1 MKESCLFPRYR
12 KAKQRQSEGLEMSG
26 ELPFGDKQGATQ
38 PLDSLVSCCP
48 LNGLLDCK
56 EMWRGSCVCS
66 CHFPP
71 NVHSVSSTSLPGV
84 IKLLVDQAANIFL
97 CCLSAPL
104 FRHLTLPLLS
114 PLSDSQLVGSC
125 IDHTRTHTHTHTH
138 ITVVFFPPTA
148 MSPCDFGIHHG
159 HDQYQI
165 LDMS

>member
-1 MKESCLFPRYR
+1 MKEACLFPRYK

-38 PLDSLVSCCP
+38 PLDCLVSCCA

-56 EMWRGSCVCS
+56 EMWRGSCVHTCR
-66 CHFPP
+66 FPR
-71 NVHSVSSTSLPGV
+71 NVHSMSSTSLPGV
-84 IKLLVDQAANIFL
+84 IKLPVDQAANIFL

-125 IDHTRTHTHTHTH
+125 IDHTHTHPH
-138 ITVVFFPPTA
+138 ITVFFSPLTA
-148 MSPCDFGIHHG
+148 MRPCDFGIHHG

-165 LDMS
+165 LDMSYV